1 MPSKQEQYLDNC
13 LKNNNIAGFFKAID
27 KWEIVPEYRLN
38 EYNTLKAKFKHN
50 PPYNFD
56 QMLGVFALDLNYN
69 THFDNEIQLETTKN
83 QQNMGNSA
91 TVNGNGNTVIQGGT
105 VNTGTTPTPNQTPE
119 PTPRKGWDWKTW
131 LGALVLGILTL
142 SSVPWWIPYFTTSSN
157 PNPNPKT
164 INGILVDNQAPPQ
177 PVTTV
182 SKVYLELP
190 DNSVPIRGKID
201 GKGYFEFN
209 DVTVPDG
216 TTSLTIS
223 IEEQGKTKSGIENIN
238 PNKLKNKVINL
249 GKVQIK

>member
-105 VNTGTTPTPNQTPE
+105 VNTGTTPTPNQTPK
-119 PTPRKGWDWKTW
+119 KGFDWKW
-131 LGALVLGILTL
+131 LLGSILLPILL
-142 SSVPWWIPYFTTSSN
+142 SSPWWIPYLAPSAKT
-157 PNPNPKT
+157 KT
-164 INGILVDNQAPPQ
+164 IIGVLVLPKDMEKVSTLYLNLPNGAINKNVD
-177 PVTTV
+177 
-182 SKVYLELP
+182 SKGNFKFK
-190 DNSVPIRGKID
+190 DI
-201 GKGYFEFN
+201 
-209 DVTVPDG
+209 TVPDG
-216 TTSLTIS
+216 TTSFEFY
-223 IEEQGKTKSGIENIN
+223 IEIANEKRRVIETVN
-238 PNKLKNKVINL
+238 PNDLKNDVINL
-249 GKVQIK
+249 EDVEIK